1 MAPPTWSVGQVLTA
15 SDVNTWFVDRA
26 AYTTVAEHYTS
37 SVTLGNSASLLLPA
51 DANALYRWEMYL
63 LYEGGTLGAS
73 DLRFNFAVPSGTTAA
88 FQYLGYNAAGNDE
101 TRLGWVLPMSD
112 NFGGTEGAG
121 NLRSLTLRGTI
132 DTAAASGTFQARL
145 AQQASSA
152 VSTIVHVGSYMT
164 LQRIG

>member
-1 MAPPTWSVGQVLTA
+1 MATPTWSVGQVLTA

-37 SVTLGNSASLLLPA
+37 STALGNSASLFLAA
-51 DANALYRWEMYL
+51 DANALYAWEMYL

-88 FQYLGYNAAGNDE
+88 FQFLGYNAAGNDE
-101 TRLGWVLPMSD
+101 TRLGFILPGTD

-121 NLRSLTLRGTI
+121 NLRSLTLSGTV
-132 DTAAASGTFQARL
+132 DTAATSGTFQARF

-152 VSTIVHVGSYMT
+152 TSTIIHVGSYMT
-164 LQRIG
+164 FERIG